1 MAKRKRRKLS
11 KSQLSG
17 LMVAETMMLFFA
29 FVPVSRYGRVI
40 DHKLFARL
48 LVDEPGYIFSS
59 LVNFVVINLLTFGV
73 LAIAYSLTKSRR
85 KKRR

>member
-17 LMVAETMMLFFA
+17 LMVAEAMMLFFA
-29 FVPVSRYGRVI
+29 FVPVSRYGREL

-48 LVDEPGYIFSS
+48 LVDEPSYIFSS
-59 LVNFVVINLLTFGV
+59 LINFVVINLLTFGV
-73 LAIAYSLTKSRR
+73 LAIAYSLSKSHG